1 MNLKTLSVVITGRV
15 QGVSFRAWTK
25 GQAEAFGLAG
35 WVRNAPDG
43 SVHALLH
50 GPAEPV
56 DAMAA
61 ALWQGPPA
69 ARVTQVQIEP
79 ADPPPDPGF
88 VITG

>member
-1 MNLKTLSVVITGRV
+1 MDRKTLSVRITGRV
-15 QGVSFRAWTK
+15 QGVSFRAWTQ
-25 GQAEAFGLAG
+25 GRAEAFGLAG

-50 GPAEPV
+50 GPAEAV

-69 ARVTQVQIEP
+69 AGVTQVQVAP

-88 VITG
+88 RITG